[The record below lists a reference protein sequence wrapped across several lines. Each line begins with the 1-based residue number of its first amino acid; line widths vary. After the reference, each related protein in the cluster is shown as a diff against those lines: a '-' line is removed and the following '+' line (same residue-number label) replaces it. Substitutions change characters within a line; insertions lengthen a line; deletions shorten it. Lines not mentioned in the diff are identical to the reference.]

1 MTDEFKEQ
9 GNPRI
14 LVRGSNSGCWPCA
27 RERRTAGH
35 RLVIKTYL
43 GASKDFSS
51 VAESCLAGHSKALSL
66 PQVRCQRMAGG
77 DKTDQ
82 YKENLSPVQV

>member
-9 GNPRI
+9 GDLRI
-14 LVRGSNSGCWPCA
+14 LVRGSNSGCWPGT

-35 RLVIKTYL
+35 RLVIQTYL

-51 VAESCLAGHSKALSL
+51 VAESCPAGHSKALSL
-66 PQVRCQRMAGG
+66 LQGRWQRMAGG
-77 DKTDQ
+77 DKTNQ
-82 YKENLSPVQV
+82 